1 MEIPFLTSEY
11 DYYMIGSLL
20 GNISNSADKTSS
32 TWKPTRL
39 RVLFWN
45 QEVNGAND
53 YPVYDFKTLNFDSD
67 LYRGFSFYA
76 RIGFEEANSMSIR
89 SFELLDDIDG
99 YGSKP
104 ANQKFQMAIIAIPKG
119 TDYSDVLETIL
130 SQIVGM
136 ESALVDA
143 IGDQTDAITGAVSDA
158 AQQLEDVINSQ
169 YDVEDGEDFD
179 INDMTDEITEKMGLL
194 SFSGDV
200 LDDFVGLFDESNIS
214 APVLTFPAFG
224 MEVQGQMYQVWDSYD
239 YDLRDLDSQF
249 PVLMNAV
256 RLVSGL
262 IVWLLLFN
270 YIAKVADEFLRS

>member
-1 MEIPFLTSEY
+1 MFCVGFSSANNVALAYEPEYNVFPFAKPEVWFRFHGANKVVIYDQYESPSVLIGQGTTEYNKIFHNVYGLENPQLDGVTAFSVTCKTLDNVMEIPFLTSEY

-130 SQIVGM
+130 SQIVGW
-136 ESALVDA
+136 
-143 IGDQTDAITGAVSDA
+143 
-158 AQQLEDVINSQ
+158 N
-169 YDVEDGEDFD
+169 
-179 INDMTDEITEKMGLL
+179 
-194 SFSGDV
+194 
-200 LDDFVGLFDESNIS
+200 
-214 APVLTFPAFG
+214 
-224 MEVQGQMYQVWDSYD
+224 
-239 YDLRDLDSQF
+239 
-249 PVLMNAV
+249 
-256 RLVSGL
+256 RL
-262 IVWLLLFN
+262 
-270 YIAKVADEFLRS
+270 

>member
-1 MEIPFLTSEY
+1 
-11 DYYMIGSLL
+11 
-20 GNISNSADKTSS
+20 
-32 TWKPTRL
+32 
-39 RVLFWN
+39 
-45 QEVNGAND
+45 
-53 YPVYDFKTLNFDSD
+53 
-67 LYRGFSFYA
+67 
-76 RIGFEEANSMSIR
+76 
-89 SFELLDDIDG
+89 
-99 YGSKP
+99 
-104 ANQKFQMAIIAIPKG
+104 
-119 TDYSDVLETIL
+119 
-130 SQIVGM
+130 M